1 MIKKMIDEKEVKYIA
16 DLASLKLSDD
26 EVKKFSKQLSE
37 ILDYVEKLDE
47 LDTEDI
53 VPTAYTIPVKN
64 VLRNDKIKKSLELEK
79 VLKNAPESKDD
90 QFRVPKIMD
99 ENN

>member
-1 MIKKMIDEKEVKYIA
+1 MINEEEVKYIA
-16 DLASLKLSDD
+16 DLASLKLSDE
-26 EVKKFSKQLSE
+26 EVEKFSKQLSD

-64 VLRNDKIKKSLELEK
+64 VLREDRIEESLELEK
-79 VLKNAPESKDD
+79 VLQNAPEKKDN
-90 QFRVPKIMD
+90 QFRVPKIMNED
-99 ENN
+99 Q

>member
-1 MIKKMIDEKEVKYIA
+1 VIDKDEVRYIA
-16 DLASLKLSDD
+16 DLASLKLSEE
-26 EVKKFSKQLSE
+26 EVEKFSKQLSD

-64 VLRNDKIKKSLELEK
+64 VMREDKVEESLELDK
-79 VLKNAPESKDD
+79 VLQNAPEQKDN

-99 ENN
+99 EDN

>member
-1 MIKKMIDEKEVKYIA
+1 MINKDEVKYIA
-16 DLASLKLSDD
+16 DLASLKLSEE
-26 EVKKFSKQLSE
+26 EVDKFSKQLSD

-64 VLRNDKIKKSLELEK
+64 ILREDKVEESLDLEK
-79 VLKNAPESKDD
+79 VLQNAPEKINN

-99 ENN
+99 EDN

>member
-1 MIKKMIDEKEVKYIA
+1 MINKDEVRYIA
-16 DLASLKLSDD
+16 DLASLKLSED
-26 EVKKFSKQLSE
+26 EVEKFSKQLSD

-64 VLRNDKIKKSLELEK
+64 VLREDKVKESLELEK
-79 VLKNAPESKDD
+79 VLQNAPEKQDN

-99 ENN
+99 EDN

>member
-1 MIKKMIDEKEVKYIA
+1 VINKDEVKYIA
-16 DLASLKLSDD
+16 DLASLKLSEE
-26 EVKKFSKQLSE
+26 EVDKFSKQLSD

-64 VLRNDKIKKSLELEK
+64 ILREDKVEESLDLEK
-79 VLKNAPESKDD
+79 VLQNAPEKINN

-99 ENN
+99 EDN

>member
-1 MIKKMIDEKEVKYIA
+1 MINKDEVKYIA

-26 EVKKFSKQLSE
+26 EVDKFSKQLSD

-47 LDTEDI
+47 LDTEEI

-64 VLRNDKIKKSLELEK
+64 VLREDKVEESLDLEK
-79 VLKNAPESKDD
+79 VLQNAPEKIDN

-99 ENN
+99 EDN

>member
-1 MIKKMIDEKEVKYIA
+1 VIDKDEVRYIA
-16 DLASLKLSDD
+16 DLASLKLSEE
-26 EVKKFSKQLSE
+26 EVEKFSKQLSD

-64 VLRNDKIKKSLELEK
+64 VLREDKVEESLELDK
-79 VLKNAPESKDD
+79 VLQNAPEQKDN

-99 ENN
+99 EDN

>member
-1 MIKKMIDEKEVKYIA
+1 MIDEKEVKYIA
-16 DLASLKLSDD
+16 DLASLKLSED
-26 EVKKFSKQLSE
+26 EVEKFSKQLSE

-47 LDTEDI
+47 LDTEEI

-64 VLRNDKIKKSLELEK
+64 VLRDDEIEESLELQK
-79 VLKNAPESKDD
+79 VLKNAPESKDN

>member
-1 MIKKMIDEKEVKYIA
+1 MINKDEVKYIA
-16 DLASLKLSDD
+16 DLASLKLSEE
-26 EVKKFSKQLSE
+26 EVDKFSKQLSD

-64 VLRNDKIKKSLELEK
+64 ILREDKVEESLNLEK
-79 VLKNAPESKDD
+79 VLQNAPEKINN

-99 ENN
+99 EDN

>member
-1 MIKKMIDEKEVKYIA
+1 MINKDEVKYIA
-16 DLASLKLSDD
+16 DLASLKLSEE
-26 EVKKFSKQLSE
+26 EVDKFSKQLSD

-47 LDTEDI
+47 LDTEGI

-64 VLRNDKIKKSLELEK
+64 ILREDKVEESLNLEK
-79 VLKNAPESKDD
+79 VLQNAPEKINN

-99 ENN
+99 EDN

>member
-1 MIKKMIDEKEVKYIA
+1 MINKDEVKYIA

-26 EVKKFSKQLSE
+26 EVDKFSKQLSD

-47 LDTEDI
+47 LDTEGI

-64 VLRNDKIKKSLELEK
+64 VLREDKVEESLDLEK
-79 VLKNAPESKDD
+79 VLQNAPEKIDN

-99 ENN
+99 EDN

>member
-1 MIKKMIDEKEVKYIA
+1 MIDKDEVRYIA
-16 DLASLKLSDD
+16 DLASLKLSEE
-26 EVKKFSKQLSE
+26 EVEKFSKQLSD

-47 LDTEDI
+47 LDTEEI

-64 VLRNDKIKKSLELEK
+64 VLREDKVEESLELEK
-79 VLKNAPESKDD
+79 VLQNAPEKRDN

-99 ENN
+99 EDN

>member
-1 MIKKMIDEKEVKYIA
+1 MIDKDEVRYIA
-16 DLASLKLSDD
+16 DLASLKLSEE
-26 EVKKFSKQLSE
+26 EVEKFSKQLSD

-64 VLRNDKIKKSLELEK
+64 VLREDKVEESLELDK
-79 VLKNAPESKDD
+79 VLQNAPEQKDN

-99 ENN
+99 EDN

>member
-1 MIKKMIDEKEVKYIA
+1 MINKEEVKYIA
-16 DLASLKLSDD
+16 DLASLKLS
-26 EVKKFSKQLSE
+26 EKETERLAKQLSD
-37 ILDYVEKLDE
+37 IVDYVEKLDE

-64 VLRNDKIKKSLELEK
+64 VLREDQEKRSLGLEK
-79 VLKNAPESKDD
+79 VLKNAPEEQNN

-99 ENN
+99 EDN

>member
-1 MIKKMIDEKEVKYIA
+1 LINEEEVKYIA
-16 DLASLKLSDD
+16 DLASLKLSDE
-26 EVKKFSKQLSE
+26 EVEKFSKQLSD

-64 VLRNDKIKKSLELEK
+64 VLREDRIEESLKLEK
-79 VLKNAPESKDD
+79 VLQNAPEKKDN
-90 QFRVPKIMD
+90 QFRVPKIMNED
-99 ENN
+99 Q

>member
-1 MIKKMIDEKEVKYIA
+1 VIDKDEVRYIA
-16 DLASLKLSDD
+16 DLASLKLSEE
-26 EVKKFSKQLSE
+26 EVEKFSKQLSD

-64 VLRNDKIKKSLELEK
+64 VLREDKVEESLELDK
-79 VLKNAPESKDD
+79 VLQNAPEQKGN

-99 ENN
+99 EDN

>member
-1 MIKKMIDEKEVKYIA
+1 LINTDEVKYIA
-16 DLASLKLSDD
+16 DLASLKLSEE
-26 EVKKFSKQLSE
+26 EVEKFSKQLSD

-47 LDTEDI
+47 LDTEEI

-64 VLRNDKIKKSLELEK
+64 VLREDKVEESLELEK
-79 VLKNAPESKDD
+79 VLQNAPEKRDN

-99 ENN
+99 EDN

>member
-1 MIKKMIDEKEVKYIA
+1 MIDKDEVRYIA
-16 DLASLKLSDD
+16 DLASLKLSEE
-26 EVKKFSKQLSE
+26 EVEKFSKQLSD

-64 VLRNDKIKKSLELEK
+64 VMREDKVEESLELDK
-79 VLKNAPESKDD
+79 VLQNAPEQKDN

-99 ENN
+99 EDN

>member
-1 MIKKMIDEKEVKYIA
+1 MINEKEVKYIA

-26 EVKKFSKQLSE
+26 EVKTFSKQLSD

-47 LDTEDI
+47 LDTEGI
-53 VPTAYTIPVKN
+53 VPTAYTVPVKN
-64 VLRNDKIKKSLELEK
+64 VLREDKVEDSLDIEK
-79 VLKNAPESKDD
+79 ALQNAPEKTNN

-99 ENN
+99 EDN

>member
-1 MIKKMIDEKEVKYIA
+1 MINEKEVKYIA
-16 DLASLKLSDD
+16 DLASLKLSDE
-26 EVKKFSKQLSE
+26 EVETFSKQLSD

-53 VPTAYTIPVKN
+53 VPTAYTVPVKN
-64 VLRNDKIKKSLELEK
+64 VLREDKVEDSLEIEK
-79 VLKNAPESKDD
+79 VLQNAPEKVNN

-99 ENN
+99 EDN

>member
-1 MIKKMIDEKEVKYIA
+1 MINKEEVKYIA
-16 DLASLKLSDD
+16 DLASLKLS
-26 EVKKFSKQLSE
+26 EKETERLAKQLSD
-37 ILDYVEKLDE
+37 IVDYVEKLDE

-64 VLRNDKIKKSLELEK
+64 VLREDQEKRSLGLEK
-79 VLKNAPESKDD
+79 VLKNAPEQQNN

-99 ENN
+99 EDN

>member
-1 MIKKMIDEKEVKYIA
+1 MIDKDEVRYIA
-16 DLASLKLSDD
+16 DLASLKLSED
-26 EVKKFSKQLSE
+26 EVEKFSQQLSD
-37 ILDYVEKLDE
+37 ILDYIEKLDE

-64 VLRNDKIKKSLELEK
+64 VLREDKVEESLELKK
-79 VLKNAPESKDD
+79 VLQNAPEQKDN

-99 ENN
+99 EDN

>member
-1 MIKKMIDEKEVKYIA
+1 MIDEKEVKYIA
-16 DLASLKLSDD
+16 DLASLELSKD
-26 EVKKFSKQLSE
+26 EVEKFSKQLSE

-47 LDTEDI
+47 LDTEEI

-64 VLRNDKIKKSLELEK
+64 VLRDDEIEQSLELQK
-79 VLKNAPESKDD
+79 VLKNAPESKDN

>member
-1 MIKKMIDEKEVKYIA
+1 VINKDEVKYIA

-26 EVKKFSKQLSE
+26 EVDKFSKQLSD

-47 LDTEDI
+47 LDTEGI

-64 VLRNDKIKKSLELEK
+64 VLREDKVEESLDLEK
-79 VLKNAPESKDD
+79 VLQNAPEKIDN

-99 ENN
+99 EDN

>member
-1 MIKKMIDEKEVKYIA
+1 VINKDEVKYIA

-26 EVKKFSKQLSE
+26 EVDKFSKQLSD

-47 LDTEDI
+47 LDTEEI

-64 VLRNDKIKKSLELEK
+64 VLREDKVEESLDLEK
-79 VLKNAPESKDD
+79 VLQNAPEKIDN

-99 ENN
+99 EDN